1 MTEREAIA
9 AFWQAWPT
17 LQTGLE
23 EAIAARDAAAYG
35 DLPARISAL
44 VSAIDDRLQWELGP
58 GERAAHCFTLSAA
71 GDPELRVVAERWL
84 ASAPK
89 DDPVFEHSAARKPR
103 PGFAI
108 QIEGH
113 DVKPENVLV
122 RVRTDDTRERIDVE
136 VWHAAFAAMPENL
149 RGTVTFLMLD
159 GALGED
165 GVERWIGAVEPIT
178 SKPWGG
184 VSLPKLVDEV
194 EALRA
199 RATGDR
205 WVVLKGEREGRPIFA
220 SVNRALKRIDHLL
233 CSYRVELAIALRD
246 VDDQGLPSKDELAA
260 IAEGED
266 RLLESLQDA
275 VFAGTTTHA
284 GRRTLVFYAME
295 SSPMLARLET
305 FAREAGWSAEVRIER
320 DPTWQWSHDFG

>member
-1 MTEREAIA
+1 MNETAAIA
-9 AFWQAWPT
+9 AFWTAWPT
-17 LQTGLE
+17 IQAGLVKAIDTG
-23 EAIAARDAAAYG
+23 DVNAYG
-35 DLPARISAL
+35 DLPKQISRL
-44 VSAIDDRLQWELGP
+44 VEAIHEDLQWELGP
-58 GERAAHCFTLSAA
+58 GERAEHCFMMSAV
-71 GDPELRVVAERWL
+71 GDPELRVLAERWL

-89 DDPVFEHSAARKPR
+89 DDPVFEHVAARRAR
-103 PGFAI
+103 PGVSIAI
-108 QIEGH
+108 QGH
-113 DVKPENVLV
+113 HVEPAEMLV
-122 RVRTDDTRERIDVE
+122 RARTDDTRERIDVE
-136 VWHAAFAAMPENL
+136 VWHAAFTSMPEDL

-165 GVERWIGAVEPIT
+165 DVERWIGAVEPI
-178 SKPWGG
+178 SNKPWGG
-184 VSLPKLVDEV
+184 IPLPKLVDEV
-194 EALRA
+194 DALRA

-284 GRRTLVFYAME
+284 GHRTLVFYAME